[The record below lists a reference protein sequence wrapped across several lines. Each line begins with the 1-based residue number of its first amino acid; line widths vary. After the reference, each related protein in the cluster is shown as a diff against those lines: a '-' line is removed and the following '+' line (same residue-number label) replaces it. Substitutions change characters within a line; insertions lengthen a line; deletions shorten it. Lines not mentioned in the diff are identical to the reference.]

1 MKNVLLEE
9 QLGRIKRLLKEK
21 KTENTQTILSEQ
33 PIVPTLLKRFLG
45 TKVVS
50 KMETSFGD
58 DVIKNLESLF
68 AKSSANIIKD
78 ATGDVFILSRAGT
91 KIPMKT
97 ISTGLDN
104 VASGKMTADDLVK
117 LLPSKLKDG
126 TDFKVI
132 VQNELKNAKP
142 KTSGT
147 SPKPSSTSP
156 KPKPTSSGGFGSGF
170 GNTVSPSEMMKQIEL
185 DPVFSKLLKDAEKKQ
200 MITEWVNLNCKNV
213 TKEQFITN
221 AEKYLSRFPA
231 GTDKKMGSTFQ
242 KIIGYLKRGKDVK
255 EGAMGM
261 VYWGVGI
268 LIAMVVIGSITG
280 MDALRIIACRMSS
293 TLCQFFGGSGN
304 SGGNNEKE
312 TITW

>member
-1 MKNVLLEE
+1 MRNILLEE

-21 KTENTQTILSEQ
+21 KSENTQTILSEA
-33 PIVPTLLKRFLG
+33 PIVPTLLKKFLG
-45 TKVVS
+45 SRVVS

-126 TDFKVI
+126 TDFKTI
-132 VQNELKNAKP
+132 IQNELKNAKP
-142 KTSGT
+142 KPSSTP
-147 SPKPSSTSP
+147 PKPSSTSP
-156 KPKPTSSGGFGSGF
+156 KPTSGKGFGSGF

-185 DPVFSKLLKDAEKKQ
+185 DPVFSKLLKDQEKRQ

-213 TKEQFITN
+213 TKEQFIIN

-231 GTDKKMGSTFQ
+231 GTDKKMGSSFQ
-242 KIIGYLKRGKDVK
+242 KVITFLKRGKDVK

-261 VYWGVGI
+261 VHWGVGI
-268 LIAMVVIGSITG
+268 LIGMVVIGSITG
-280 MDALRIIACRMSS
+280 MDALRIIACRISS

-304 SGGNNEKE
+304 SGSNNEKE